1 MTLRVTCPSCQE
13 TFNVTDNQRGKKMT
27 CWACGKDMVVPGGAL
42 TPNVAPMPQ
51 APRISSPS
59 SEAHSAP
66 RKARPSATLST
77 SPPTPVPQG
86 EGRMTLSD
94 PHPTASGTLPQPS
107 LQSSDAGIPKSA
119 PAPAPMPHY
128 SSDFSDAPPAGGV
141 SPVGVWAACLV
152 ALLLVGGGA
161 VFFLTKKNNPMGTDK
176 VVVPQLPLAANTEQP
191 KPNTAPIT
199 PIEPVKLEPQIP
211 KEEPKK
217 IELAQVKPDP
227 LVKQPFE
234 TEPASFGGAMKGE
247 KIYERLLQSTVW
259 IVAAQSQSVAAAP
272 APMKPAP
279 QPGVPMT
286 PPGQALVPV
295 KPAGVPGANPM
306 PPVQTP
312 MPIKP
317 GLGGG
322 NPMGP
327 GSPPGIP
334 PFPGGQ
340 GLPPFPGGQNPLPP
354 ADTPMGQQGLPPFPG
369 GGKPDLP
376 PFPGG
381 NTPEK
386 PATKKV
392 NDAYGSGTLIDKK
405 HRLVVTNMHVVVAA
419 SGIKIHFPE
428 LDAKGIP
435 IPQRDHY
442 KAQAGIAGK
451 VVAVEPRADLALVQ
465 LEKLPAHVRPL
476 PLAKGKTTPAQQVH
490 SLGNPGVSAALWSYT
505 PGRVRQVFQD
515 KWRVFDDIGGKFH
528 EYDALKIETDSA
540 LNPGDSGGPLVNDRC
555 SLAGVAHGGNLAA
568 QNMSVFIDVSEV
580 RALVEKHFR
589 SLNDT
594 FVPEPEAVTSEV
606 NLSDLTQWIKKLGNE
621 DFAVRVQAAKVLG
634 SMADDATIAFSPLLA
649 ALKDKEVVVRRA
661 VSDALERVPPHKD
674 DLALL
679 IKTSRETTE
688 PMEVRVQ
695 AAKSIGRLGT
705 TARSAVPTLLEMAR
719 RGADDLRLAAL
730 ASLVA
735 VGPEARDVPA
745 LAKLLR
751 DATDDERRLLL
762 EAIGRM
768 GADGQKAVPEVAA
781 LLKTGDRNARLQA
794 LRALEALG
802 PSAKNAATAIH
813 DALKDADQDIGLQAS
828 RALVRLGEGKTAVGF
843 LAGAIKNGSVNQ
855 RLEAVRVLSDLGTDA
870 KSAAPQLATALEDD
884 ALRPHAAEALLKIG
898 GPGVPAVCAKLTAL
912 IKTGASPKARLA
924 CIQCLDQIGLASKE
938 SVNALSAAYHFDT
951 VPDNRQAALAAWKK
965 LSGSQ

>member
-1 MTLRVTCPSCQE
+1 M
-13 TFNVTDNQRGKKMT
+13 
-27 CWACGKDMVVPGGAL
+27 
-42 TPNVAPMPQ
+42 
-51 APRISSPS
+51 
-59 SEAHSAP
+59 SAQ
-66 RKARPSATLST
+66 T
-77 SPPTPVPQG
+77 
-86 EGRMTLSD
+86 
-94 PHPTASGTLPQPS
+94 
-107 LQSSDAGIPKSA
+107 
-119 PAPAPMPHY
+119 PAPVPHY
-128 SSDFSDAPPAGGV
+128 SSDISDISDTPAPTGV
-141 SPVGVWAACLV
+141 SSVGIWAACLV
-152 ALLLVGGGA
+152 ALMLVGGGA
-161 VFFLTKKNNPMGTDK
+161 VYLLTKKNNSTGTDK
-176 VVVPQLPLAANTEQP
+176 VAQVVVPQFPATTSEQP
-191 KPNTAPIT
+191 KSNPAPIT
-199 PIEPVKLEPQIP
+199 PIEPLKQEPQSPP

-217 IELAQVKPDP
+217 SDAAEVKPDP
-227 LVKQPFE
+227 DNSPRPGGRGVGGE
-234 TEPASFGGAMKGE
+234 GEPVGFSGAMKGE
-247 KIYERLLQSTVW
+247 KVYERLLQSTVW
-259 IVAAQSQSVAAAP
+259 IVAAQSQAVAAAP
-272 APMKPAP
+272 TPMKPAP
-279 QPGVPMT
+279 QPGAPLT
-286 PPGQALVPV
+286 PPGPELG
-295 KPAGVPGANPM
+295 KPPGVPGAFPLPPKQPM
-306 PPVQTP
+306 A
-312 MPIKP
+312 
-317 GLGGG
+317 LGGG
-322 NPMGP
+322 NPAVPSGP
-327 GSPPGIP
+327 GQS
-334 PFPGGQ
+334 
-340 GLPPFPGGQNPLPP
+340 LPPFPGGQNPMPPMGAQGLPP
-354 ADTPMGQQGLPPFPG
+354 FPAGQNPMPPMGAQGLPPFPG
-369 GGKPDLP
+369 GGKSDLP

-381 NTPEK
+381 NTEK
-386 PATKKV
+386 PSTKKAT
-392 NDAYGSGTLIDKK
+392 DAYGSGTLIDKK

-419 SGIKIHFPE
+419 SGIKIHFPD
-428 LDAKGIP
+428 LDAKGVP

-442 KAQAGIAGK
+442 KAQPGIQGK

-465 LEKLPAHVRPL
+465 LEKLPAYVKPL
-476 PLAKGKTTPAQQVH
+476 PLAKTKTGPAQQVH

-528 EYDALKIETDSA
+528 EYDAMKIETDSA

-580 RALVEKHFR
+580 RALIEKYFR
-589 SLNDT
+589 SINDT
-594 FVPEPEAVTSEV
+594 FVPEAEAVTNEI
-606 NLSDLTQWIKKLGNE
+606 NLSDLTQWIKKLRNE
-621 DFAVRVQAAKVLG
+621 DFTVRVQAAKVLG
-634 SMADDATIAFSPLLA
+634 SMGDDANIAFSPLLA

-674 DLALL
+674 DLTLL
-679 IKTSRETTE
+679 IKTSRDTTE

-705 TARSAVPTLLEMAR
+705 AARSAVPTLLEMAR

-802 PSAKNAATAIH
+802 PSAKNAATALH
-813 DALKDADQDIGLQAS
+813 DALRDPDQDIGLQAS
-828 RALVRLGEGKTAVGF
+828 RALVKLGEGKTAVGF

-855 RLEAVRVLSDLGTDA
+855 RLEAVRVLSDLGADA

-884 ALRPHAAEALLKIG
+884 TLRPQAAEALLKIG
-898 GPGVPAVCAKLTAL
+898 GPALPAVCAKLMAL
-912 IKTGASPKARLA
+912 IKSGASPKARLA
-924 CIQCLDQIGLASKE
+924 SIQCLDQIGLASKE

-951 VPDNRQAALAAWKK
+951 VPENRQAALGAWKK